1 MATSRKPADLPP
13 PQTESSKPH
22 DTLPPGA
29 RIGGY
34 IGLGG
39 AFCAGL
45 AVRHALPRALAT
57 SMVLIP
63 SCVALGF
70 FGKSEFDRRDGQRKF
85 AELRDLGLKRTS
97 EAHSY
102 VSEKINSFRK

>member
-1 MATSRKPADLPP
+1 MATSRKPTDLPT
-13 PQTESSKPH
+13 PQTESIKSH
-22 DTLPPGA
+22 DTLTPSA

-70 FGKSEFDRRDGQRKF
+70 FSRSEFDRRDGQRKV
-85 AELRDLGLKRTS
+85 AEFKAFGLQQATD
-97 EAHSY
+97 AHTF